1 MKTATFRERMLAGD
15 KMAGTFVKS
24 PSHEIIEVLAMS
36 GLDFVCLDSEH
47 SPFDRMAMDACLAI
61 ARALDFPVLVR
72 VASGSN
78 ENILQ
83 ALDSGAVG
91 VVVPHVIDAARAA
104 QVARAARFGLH
115 GRGYAGFTRWAGF
128 ATRPMPDV
136 LEQSKNETLV
146 LAQIEEPEGVDAA
159 SEIAAVPGIDALF
172 LGPSDLSVGYG
183 KTDTN
188 SPELKAAFKTVGM
201 AAKANGKALVTFV
214 PNAEKAAEWSKYGVS
229 VFFVGSEQSWI
240 LQGAKAVASGIHKL
254 D

>member
-1 MKTATFRERMLAGD
+1 MLAGD
-15 KMAGTFVKS
+15 MLAGTFIKS
-24 PSHEIIEVLAMS
+24 PSHELIELLAMS
-36 GLDFVCLDSEH
+36 GLDFVCLDTEH

-104 QVARAARFGLH
+104 EVARAARFGLH

-128 ATRPMPDV
+128 ATRPMADV

-159 SEIAAVPGIDALF
+159 CEIAATPGIDGLF
-172 LGPSDLSVGYG
+172 IGPSDLSVGYG
-183 KTDTN
+183 KSDTN
-188 SPELKAAFKTVGM
+188 SPELKVAFETVG
-201 AAKANGKALVTFV
+201 AATRANGKALVTFV
-214 PNAEKAAEWSKYGVS
+214 PDVEKAAEWSKYGIT
-229 VFFVGSEQSWI
+229 VFFVGSEQSWV
-240 LQGAKAVASGIHKL
+240 LHGAKSVAGGIHKL
-254 D
+254 N